1 MAQPFS
7 FPPPPPPPSRKDSQ
21 PLSTLAGSNYASYHG
36 STGRGRRD
44 NSGRGR
50 GRGDA
55 STGRGYVGR
64 GPGFRGAYGGSHGMG
79 SFDHNINGYK
89 KNFSHPQNP
98 SQDAQFLPQ
107 SFQTSN
113 YGQKRPYSA
122 AFNKPATSLLRP
134 QAAPA
139 VPSFGGDILAQP
151 ASKPTPS
158 STPKKK
164 PRKHNQLG
172 LTPAS
177 QDHESSSDEDEE
189 TKLSSNMASGAQS
202 NSAVLQFEYKGRTAT
217 LQTPAD
223 IAAWIAE
230 RKKNFPTAAKAEA
243 AKKEAE
249 QKKRKWEESKKER
262 AEAQRLQKLEKD
274 KIRQEELRKKAL
286 ETMGSKKAK
295 NEEDS
300 HDLTTTNHV
309 ESEVRKAALKTE
321 KLKRKLQKVQRD
333 ARKAEEALARLQQGR
348 VTIEELGPPDA
359 GRSEKLMSNLPDDGT
374 VAILPSDTP
383 GRNADPSNKI
393 SELKVALLKDED
405 DILAASS
412 DSSLSDVDADSSEA
426 DDATSSSGSDSDS
439 DPNHPP
445 ASAIDSISEPESN
458 SDSAPEELTSKRTA
472 LDRIPPPTRI
482 NSSSRSSNAAPDE
495 KKRPRNACR
504 NMMRSGRCQFGSRC
518 RYSHDLDGR
527 RPHGDEQKI
536 GRKVIER
543 TDREKGSG
551 KTGRKGLYQVLVE
564 KELEEERRAVL
575 EVIMDMGEKGMLE
588 EPRPEEAEETQV

>member
-1 MAQPFS
+1 M
-7 FPPPPPPPSRKDSQ
+7 
-21 PLSTLAGSNYASYHG
+21 
-36 STGRGRRD
+36 
-44 NSGRGR
+44 
-50 GRGDA
+50 
-55 STGRGYVGR
+55 GR
-64 GPGFRGAYGGSHGMG
+64 GPGFRGAYRGSHGTG
-79 SFDHNINGYK
+79 TFDHNINGYE
-89 KNFSHPQNP
+89 KNLN
-98 SQDAQFLPQ
+98 QDAQFLPQ
-107 SFQTSN
+107 SFQTPK

-122 AFNKPATSLLRP
+122 AFNKSATSLLRP

-151 ASKPTPS
+151 ASKSAPS

-189 TKLSSNMASGAQS
+189 AKLASNIASGAQS
-202 NSAVLQFEYKGRTAT
+202 NSAVLRFEYKGRTAT

-249 QKKRKWEESKKER
+249 EKKRKWEESKKER
-262 AEAQRLQKLEKD
+262 AEAQRLQKVEKD
-274 KIRQEELRKKAL
+274 KIRQEELRKRAL

-300 HDLTTTNHV
+300 HDLITKNQV
-309 ESEVRKAALKTE
+309 ENEVRKAALKTE
-321 KLKRKLQKVQRD
+321 KLKRRLQKVQRD

-348 VTIEELGPPDA
+348 VTTKELGPPDA
-359 GRSEKLMSNLPDDGT
+359 GHSENLMSNLPVDGT
-374 VAILPSDTP
+374 VAILPSDTHEQ
-383 GRNADPSNKI
+383 NADPSNKI
-393 SELKVALLKDED
+393 AELKVALLNDED

-412 DSSLSDVDADSSEA
+412 DSSLSDVDADSSED
-426 DDATSSSGSDSDS
+426 DDATSSSGSDSDL
-439 DPNHPP
+439 DPNHHPT
-445 ASAIDSISEPESN
+445 SAIDSVSEPESD

-472 LDRIPPPTRI
+472 PDRIPPPARI
-482 NSSSRSSNAAPDE
+482 NSSSRPSNAAPDE
-495 KKRPRNACR
+495 KKHPRNTCR
-504 NMMRSGRCQFGSRC
+504 NMIRTGRCQFGSRC
-518 RYSHDLDGR
+518 RYSHDLGGR
-527 RPHGDEQKI
+527 RPHGDEQKR
-536 GRKVIER
+536 GRKAKER
-543 TDREKGSG
+543 TDQEKSSG
-551 KTGRKGLYQVLVE
+551 KTGRKGLYQILVE

>member
-1 MAQPFS
+1 MAQPFT
-7 FPPPPPPPSRKDSQ
+7 FPPPPPPPSRNDSQ
-21 PLSTLAGSNYASYHG
+21 PPSTLAGSNYASYRG

-44 NSGRGR
+44 SSVRGR
-50 GRGDA
+50 ARGDA
-55 STGRGYVGR
+55 STGRGYGGR
-64 GPGFRGAYGGSHGMG
+64 GPGFRGAYGGSHGTG
-79 SFDHNINGYK
+79 SFDPNINGYK

-107 SFQTSN
+107 SFQTPN

-151 ASKPTPS
+151 ASR
-158 STPKKK
+158 STPLSTPEKK

-177 QDHESSSDEDEE
+177 QDHESSSDDDEE
-189 TKLSSNMASGAQS
+189 AKLASNIASGAQF
-202 NSAVLQFEYKGRTAT
+202 NSKVLRFEYKGRTAT
-217 LQTPAD
+217 LQSPAD

-230 RKKNFPTAAKAEA
+230 RKKNFPTAARAEA

-274 KIRQEELRKKAL
+274 KIQQEELRKRAL
-286 ETMGSKKAK
+286 KSMGSKKAK

-300 HDLTTTNHV
+300 HDLTTKNHV
-309 ESEVRKAALKTE
+309 ENEVRKAALKTE

-333 ARKAEEALARLQQGR
+333 ARKAEDALARLQQGR
-348 VTIEELGPPDA
+348 VTIEELGSPDV
-359 GRSEKLMSNLPDDGT
+359 GDGT
-374 VAILPSDTP
+374 VAILPSDAP
-383 GRNADPSNKI
+383 GQNADPSNRI
-393 SELKVALLKDED
+393 LELKVALLKDED

-412 DSSLSDVDADSSEA
+412 DSSLSDVDADSSED
-426 DDATSSSGSDSDS
+426 DDATSSSGSDSDL
-439 DPNHPP
+439 DPNHYP
-445 ASAIDSISEPESN
+445 ASAIDSISEPESD

-472 LDRIPPPTRI
+472 PDRIPPPTRI
-482 NSSSRSSNAAPDE
+482 NTSSRSSNAAPDE
-495 KKRPRNACR
+495 KKQPRNACR
-504 NMMRSGRCQFGSRC
+504 NMIRLGRCQFGSRC
-518 RYSHDLDGR
+518 RYSHDLGGR
-527 RPHGDEQKI
+527 RPQGDEQKI
-536 GRKVIER
+536 GRKAIER

-551 KTGRKGLYQVLVE
+551 KTGRKGLYQILVE

-588 EPRPEEAEETQV
+588 EPRPEEAEETQA

>member
-1 MAQPFS
+1 M
-7 FPPPPPPPSRKDSQ
+7 
-21 PLSTLAGSNYASYHG
+21 
-36 STGRGRRD
+36 
-44 NSGRGR
+44 
-50 GRGDA
+50 
-55 STGRGYVGR
+55 GR
-64 GPGFRGAYGGSHGMG
+64 GPGIRGAYGGIHGTG
-79 SFDHNINGYK
+79 SFGHNINGYR

-98 SQDAQFLPQ
+98 SHDSQFLPQ
-107 SFQTSN
+107 SPQTSN

-139 VPSFGGDILAQP
+139 VPSFGGDILAQ
-151 ASKPTPS
+151 SDSRPTPS

-177 QDHESSSDEDEE
+177 QDHESSSDDDEE
-189 TKLSSNMASGAQS
+189 AKLASNIASGAQS
-202 NSAVLQFEYKGRTAT
+202 DSASLRFEYKGRTAI
-217 LQTPAD
+217 LKTPAD

-249 QKKRKWEESKKER
+249 RKKRKWEESKKEK
-262 AEAQRLQKLEKD
+262 AEAQRLQKVEKD
-274 KIRQEELRKKAL
+274 KSRQEELRKRAL
-286 ETMGSKKAK
+286 ETIGSKKAK

-300 HDLTTTNHV
+300 HDLTTKIHV
-309 ESEVRKAALKTE
+309 ENEVRKAALKTE
-321 KLKRKLQKVQRD
+321 KLKRRLQKVQRV

-348 VTIEELGPPDA
+348 VTTKELGPPEV
-359 GRSEKLMSNLPDDGT
+359 GRSEKLMSNSPDDGT
-374 VAILPSDTP
+374 VAILPSDTH
-383 GRNADPSNKI
+383 GQNADPSNKI

-412 DSSLSDVDADSSEA
+412 DSSLSDVDADSSEED
-426 DDATSSSGSDSDS
+426 DDATSSSGLDSGSDS
-439 DPNHPP
+439 DPNHHP
-445 ASAIDSISEPESN
+445 ASATDSVSEPGSD

-472 LDRIPPPTRI
+472 PDRIPPPTRI
-482 NSSSRSSNAAPDE
+482 HSSSRSCNAAPDE

-504 NMMRSGRCQFGSRC
+504 NMIRTGRCQFGSRC
-518 RYSHDLDGR
+518 RYSHDLGGR
-527 RPHGDEQKI
+527 RAHGDEQKI

-543 TDREKGSG
+543 TDQEKSSG
-551 KTGRKGLYQVLVE
+551 KTGRKGLYQILVE
-564 KELEEERRAVL
+564 KELEEERRGVL
-575 EVIMDMGEKGMLE
+575 EVIIDMGEKGMLE